1 MTAFFES
8 MPPQSWPDRWKKNKK
23 TAKKEGEDKPYLT
36 EDLLVTLKELQ
47 LQLFRTHKCLL
58 IDSLQLTHDN

>member
-47 LQLFRTHKCLL
+47 FTAKLELAGCG
-58 IDSLQLTHDN
+58 